1 MDKVNDV
8 VNSIVPESGDPF
20 WYRSERA
27 VLGAIMA
34 TKSNMLDVI
43 GVVQSGSV
51 AEVAECVSRT
61 GKLGFVG
68 DMAKTLPHIL
78 SSLKVHLN
86 GYLESHLEIAV

>member
-1 MDKVNDV
+1 MDKVNNV

-20 WYRSERA
+20 WYRAERA
-27 VLGAIMA
+27 VLDAIMS
-34 TKSNMLDVI
+34 TKSNILDVI

-61 GKLGFVG
+61 GKLGSVG

-86 GYLESHLEIAV
+86 SYLESRLEMAV